1 MHFMN
6 IRRKFR
12 NQLVNRYG
20 VSRSLQN
27 LMQYSE
33 QMLCG
38 HREVLIKYL
47 GYPLDTYFEA
57 IIPQGKILQ
66 HEIEPIE
73 VFSDR
78 DGRPLLQLL
87 WRSDAEEEAKKFGI
101 DNVISI
107 GATGLYALHN
117 MGVSIENCKLNIAKV
132 AANYSWG
139 KSSAELLEKFK
150 GKNVLY
156 MPTHSW
162 TGATAEH
169 DSNEFKFLA
178 ALDKSKVRVC
188 LGYLDYCDPSIRKL
202 YLQFGWEIDCAGVKD
217 SLEFPS
223 PAGGRSN
230 FLYEL
235 FSIFNWADIV
245 LADELTTGQF
255 YAVCLGKEIG
265 LLPKNLAGQQISLNA
280 ETKRDFHLNKKVRD
294 AYPWL
299 SGNDFVKESIP
310 RDVIEALGLD
320 KFKSRREL
328 SEIIPWHR
336 EPLLNKK

>member
-1 MHFMN
+1 MHFIN
-6 IRRKFR
+6 IRKKLR
-12 NQLVNRYG
+12 NQLVYRYG

-27 LMQYSE
+27 LTQYSE

-38 HREVLIKYL
+38 HREVLIQYL
-47 GYPLDTYFEA
+47 GYPPDVYFEA

-73 VFSDR
+73 VFRDR
-78 DGRPLLQLL
+78 EGKPLLQLL

-117 MGVSIENCKLNIAKV
+117 VGVSIENCRLNIAKV
-132 AANYSWG
+132 AANYSWR
-139 KSSAELLEKFK
+139 KSNTDLLEKFK

-156 MPTHSW
+156 MPLHSW
-162 TGATAEH
+162 EGAAAQH
-169 DSNEFKFLA
+169 NSNEFSFLG

-188 LGYLDYCDPSIRKL
+188 LGYLDYCDPSIRKK

-217 SLEFPS
+217 SPAFPS
-223 PAGGRSN
+223 PSGGRSN

-235 FSIFNWADIV
+235 FNILDWADIV

-265 LLPKNLAGQQISLNA
+265 LLPENRGQQEIFLGA
-280 ETKRDFHLNKKVRD
+280 EKKRDFDLNKKIRE

-299 SGNDFVKESIP
+299 SGNDFVKEDIS
-310 RDVIEALGLD
+310 RDITEALGLD
-320 KFKSRREL
+320 KFRSRKEL

-336 EPLLNKK
+336 EPLLNKT